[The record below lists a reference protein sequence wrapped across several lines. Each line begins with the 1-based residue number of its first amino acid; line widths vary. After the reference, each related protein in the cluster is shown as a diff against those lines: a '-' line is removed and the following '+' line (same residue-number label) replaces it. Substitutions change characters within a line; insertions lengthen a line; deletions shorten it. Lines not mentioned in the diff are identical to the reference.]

1 MENSTSLAASQQVPS
16 EEKFVLAL
24 MNLASVWNAKLTL
37 RSEYSA
43 PLYAMHQDLEALRR
57 ISILQV
63 AQKLGIDLVKT
74 GGNTYAMREDGQIT
88 SLAIF
93 EKTNTWK
100 RFSGKERNGISG
112 GSVLDLVMYFR
123 ECSLRQ
129 AADFL
134 SSRFL

>member
-1 MENSTSLAASQQVPS
+1 MENITSLSLCQQVPS

-24 MNLASVWNAKLTL
+24 VNLASAWNAKLTL
-37 RSEYSA
+37 RSEYFA
-43 PLYAMHQDLEALRR
+43 PLYAMHQDLESLRR

-88 SLAIF
+88 SLAVF

-100 RFSGKERNGISG
+100 RFSGKERGGVSG

>member
-24 MNLASVWNAKLTL
+24 MNLASVWSAKLTL

-43 PLYAMHQDLEALRR
+43 PLYAMHQDLEELRR

>member
-1 MENSTSLAASQQVPS
+1 MENITSLSLCQQVPS

-24 MNLASVWNAKLTL
+24 INLASAWNAKLIL

-43 PLYAMHQDLEALRR
+43 PLYAMHQDLEALRC

-63 AQKLGIDLVKT
+63 AQKLGINLVKT
-74 GGNTYAMREDGQIT
+74 GGNTYAMREDRQIT
-88 SLAIF
+88 SLAVF

-123 ECSLRQ
+123 ECSLRE

-134 SSRFL
+134 FSRFL

>member
-1 MENSTSLAASQQVPS
+1 MKNLTSLSQYQQVPS

-24 MNLASVWNAKLTL
+24 INLASAWNAKLVL
-37 RSEYSA
+37 HSRYSA
-43 PLYAMHQDLEALRR
+43 PLYAKYQDLEPLRR
-57 ISILQV
+57 IPILQV
-63 AQKLGIDLVKT
+63 AQSLGIDLVKT
-74 GGNTYAMREDGQIT
+74 GGGTHAMREEGQVT

-100 RFSGKERNGISG
+100 RFSGKERNGVSG
-112 GSVLDLVMYFR
+112 GSVLDFVMYFR
-123 ECSLRQ
+123 ECSLRE

>member
-1 MENSTSLAASQQVPS
+1 MENITSLTACQQVPS

-24 MNLASVWNAKLTL
+24 MNLASAWNAKLIL
-37 RSEYSA
+37 HSHYSA
-43 PLYAMHQDLEALRR
+43 PIYAKYQDLDALRR
-57 ISILQV
+57 IPILQV
-63 AQKLGIDLVKT
+63 AQGLGIDLVKT
-74 GGNTYAMREDGQIT
+74 GGGTHAMREEGQVT

-100 RFSGKERNGISG
+100 RFSGKERNGISA

-123 ECSLRQ
+123 ECSLRE

>member
-1 MENSTSLAASQQVPS
+1 M
-16 EEKFVLAL
+16 LAL
-24 MNLASVWNAKLTL
+24 INLASAWNAKLTL

-43 PLYAMHQDLEALRR
+43 PLFAMHQDLEALRR

-112 GSVLDLVMYFR
+112 GSVLNLVMYFR
-123 ECSLRQ
+123 ECSLRE

>member
-1 MENSTSLAASQQVPS
+1 MKNLTSLSFCQQVPP

-24 MNLASVWNAKLTL
+24 INLASAWNAKLTL

-43 PLYAMHQDLEALRR
+43 PLYAMYQDLEALRR
-57 ISILQV
+57 IPIVQV
-63 AQKLGIDLVKT
+63 AQKIGLDLVKT

-100 RFSGKERNGISG
+100 RFSGKERNGVSG
-112 GSVLDLVMYFR
+112 GSVLDLVMHIR
-123 ECSLRQ
+123 ECSLRE
-129 AADFL
+129 AAEFL